1 MCVKIK
7 GPKPL
12 SKYEVRQDV
21 EYEDF
26 AFFSDLNAKNG
37 AYILF
42 YISLAQP
49 ITFKQKL
56 RNQFAEVG
64 NSIILHCEISKPDT
78 PVEWRKGNN
87 LLKSGE
93 KYKIRQRG
101 YMLELKIFNLTQED
115 SGVYSCTSETA
126 QTSANITVSGKLVH
140 FTSRSSKIRIF
151 YLFLYLP
158 SQAIYT

>member
-1 MCVKIK
+1 M
-7 GPKPL
+7 
-12 SKYEVRQDV
+12 
-21 EYEDF
+21 
-26 AFFSDLNAKNG
+26 
-37 AYILF
+37 
-42 YISLAQP
+42 
-49 ITFKQKL
+49 
-56 RNQFAEVG
+56 G
-64 NSIILHCEISKPDT
+64 NSVILHCEISKPDT

-140 FTSRSSKIRIF
+140 FTSQSSKIRIF
-151 YLFLYLP
+151 NFFLYLP
-158 SQAIYT
+158 SQASSSVTRPANFSLVPKQNIYIQVTVQSAGQKQFPPVRLPK